1 VALDFPKIPDFDLE
15 NFDGVV
21 LDSAGAITLEPNN
34 RIPSQYLRELSQ
46 DGSPEGWETVAGPQ
60 ADGYHAY
67 LFRMDAAVRQ
77 GGRQSTTPD
86 TNEQAHHLFDT
97 PLVSGGLAPTPSTPG
112 VALPTSSLEAPVV
125 TLAAGS
131 VVGFPQGE
139 YLAAISFV
147 SKSGAHT
154 LLSDTVQVTVNT
166 NGKLLEF
173 RLLLDADKTMVAG
186 QGLWLSERVN
196 LGGTPDPSTMR
207 LQDVAPNTGR
217 VYVVKGPYNHS
228 GRTAPT
234 VNETAIG
241 TPPALVRGRDFDIVT
256 STAKWMAPGK
266 YVFYQVQVNK
276 LGESLPSAGS
286 EILEFKTWTQ
296 QGIVFHPQLHPDAIG
311 FRIYWRDYYES
322 ALPPMY
328 QLVSTQTANAS
339 RYFLPGEQPVFY
351 GAVDTGEIAER
362 DPGPYNGVARN
373 YTVSTITDT
382 FVLTTGNFPNG
393 QEVRVGGALPAPL
406 QLNRSYWVRN
416 ASGASFKLAGTK
428 GGGAINI
435 TTAPGGTKT
444 IRTYEYVKPPESY
457 QEIGVQG
464 EPGSEDAS
472 GIGDPTGQ
480 IDPPVPVQMGIPAP
494 GNYLVGYTRVLGG
507 RETPVSEMAAI
518 TLSEG
523 DVTAGKVIRMTYP
536 PRVNKIPNSLYSQV
550 GQTGLPISWQILNSS
565 NAAVTAPDAN
575 HYYESAGVFH
585 ITTNG
590 TIVADAKFPYA
601 MTAADEWIDLDKE
614 RIETVAG
621 WLEVPVRTGGTAY
634 AEIVQYN
641 AAGTEVG
648 TPLDLATLTSAGAV
662 FFEKTVAG
670 VGAPETP
677 DLTLHLDAT
686 KAKIRWG
693 AKGASR
699 NLQVEVHS
707 LIWAP
712 QKGVGRRYQVH
723 NNPSDEWVGT
733 TDPAA
738 PYPNSHVLAIGQPP
752 PTVASNAAPPPTVP
766 GVAQINEV
774 HNYDALSVGASPAGW
789 TEVATGGATSPGAY
803 ASTVWGTT
811 KTYRVASTDYS
822 QQSTSYMHKNFSAEW
837 PGGNDLFTVFRP
849 YVEMQPDFWDHW
861 ISILAVK
868 DTNGAEMAEIFI
880 AAGPNQSSPF
890 NIWGYVL
897 DENTDYYLGQAY
909 VGNLL
914 EFEIRITGGGT
925 SSGNIQFKMGVNG
938 GARSQ
943 VLSQNRNLSGRNP
956 RTVLQGVQ
964 RETAYYT
971 GWAVQYGP
979 LEVSTTPIQV
989 EVPNIAPALTPLVQP
1004 DWPWKPGTILYGP
1017 VTSPVDQ
1024 TITTSPRTN
1033 LGIAATFVHTGDI
1046 TTERTILQ
1054 LRNSAGTQ
1062 LVGMFHKTDDS
1073 IELRHGATAFPVT
1086 AALPV
1091 AATTY
1096 RFDLVVTGANTTMGQ
1111 ALVFRTIGTGDRE
1124 LIVYATG
1131 LDFTGLYAQR
1141 ATIAFHPEN
1150 TESDVVVTELGEY
1163 EWDAFGDDGLPINQ
1177 GYVAILPADVTA
1189 DTTNV
1194 GFEVDEFFVQPA
1206 VERTFA
1212 VFMRA
1217 EDLPDEAA
1225 PWTIVAYDAVGRS
1238 VDLGSVYADGTAV
1251 TNASP
1256 GWAEYWMTYTPP
1268 DGYSRIRIEH
1278 RGMTSGRYVWQK
1290 PLDAPGNIS
1299 TATARNALRNSGR
1312 ALTGTYFTLLNA
1324 RIPSQSTTMMNG
1336 AYRETRTSLSAD
1348 ATAFTTE
1355 DTALTVT
1362 ANATTDVLTVT
1373 AGHTWVTDATVEF
1386 GSTDTLP
1393 APLAV
1398 DTLYYVRDATSTTFK
1413 VAATRGGAAIN
1424 LTDTGTGTHTVFG
1437 STGVS
1442 VRWRASDDP
1451 NAMPATWQTDQTLVP
1466 DLEWVEAEVTLEG
1479 DGTLTP
1485 VVNPGDPQ
1493 VAYTTFMPMLLKSDR
1508 TPIPGGVYIGGGG
1521 YQNNLFRPYRRSL
1534 YDTETIGDRAAPRSI
1549 TNAVGR
1555 LHSFT
1560 LVINHASGLDYVFSD
1575 AFLDDDHV
1583 IESPYHDLIMR
1594 VRFYEPPDEP
1604 EASIEYEGFDEGSPL
1619 ALATMPQMVVTVERA
1634 EVIETAPLSGEAPG
1648 E

>member
-1 VALDFPKIPDFDLE
+1 VALDFPKIPDFDLD

-21 LDSAGAITLEPNN
+21 LDTTGSITLEPNN

-46 DGSPEGWETVAGPQ
+46 DGSPEGWETVAGPS
-60 ADGYHAY
+60 ADGYHSY
-67 LFRMDAAVRQ
+67 LFKMDAAVRQ
-77 GGRQSTTPD
+77 GGRQTTTPD
-86 TNEQAHHLFDT
+86 TNEQAHHLFTT

-112 VALPTSSLEAPVV
+112 VAMPTSPLEAPTV
-125 TLAAGS
+125 TLAQGS

-154 LLSDTVQVTVNT
+154 KLSDTVQVTVNT

-173 RLLLDADKTMVAG
+173 RLLLDADKTMVVG
-186 QGLWLSERVN
+186 QGLWLSERVA

-228 GRTAPT
+228 GRTAPA

-241 TPPALVRGRDFDIVT
+241 TPPALLRGRDFDIVT
-256 STAKWMAPGK
+256 NTAKWMAPGR

-286 EILEFKTWTQ
+286 QAINVNTWTQ
-296 QGIVFHPQLHPDAIG
+296 QGIVFHPQLHPEAIG
-311 FRIYWRDYYES
+311 FRIYWRDYWES
-322 ALPPMY
+322 ALPPIY
-328 QLVSTQTANAS
+328 QLVSTQTANTS
-339 RYFLPGEQPVFY
+339 RYFLPGETPTFY
-351 GAVDTGEIAER
+351 GAVDTGEIATR
-362 DPGPYNGVARN
+362 DPGAYYGTWRT
-373 YTVSTITDT
+373 YTVSTITDRL
-382 FVLTTGNFPNG
+382 VLTAGSYPNG
-393 QEVRVGGALPAPL
+393 QQVRMGGALPAPL
-406 QLNRSYWVRN
+406 QFNRSYYVRDV
-416 ASGASFKLAGTK
+416 SGTSFKLAGQK
-428 GGGAINI
+428 GGPALNI
-435 TTAPGGTKT
+435 TTAPAGTKQ

-480 IDPPVPVQMGIPAP
+480 IDPPVPVGMGIPSA
-494 GNYLVGYTRVLGG
+494 GTYLVGYTRVLGG
-507 RETPVSEMAAI
+507 RETPVSLMASI
-518 TLSEG
+518 TLLEA

-536 PRVNKIPNSLYSQV
+536 PRVNKIPNALYSQV
-550 GQTGLPISWQILNSS
+550 GQANLPISWQILNSS

-575 HYYESAGVFH
+575 HFYESAGVFR
-585 ITTNG
+585 IQTSG

-601 MTAADEWIDLDKE
+601 MTAADEWIELDKE

-621 WLEVPVRTGGTAY
+621 WLDVPVRTGGTAY

-662 FFEKTVAG
+662 YFEKTVGG

-677 DLTLHLDAT
+677 NLTFHTDAT
-686 KAKIRWG
+686 RARIRWG
-693 AKGASR
+693 AKGANR
-699 NLQVEVHS
+699 NLSVKVHS

-712 QKGVGRRYQVH
+712 QKGVGRRYEVH
-723 NNPSDEWVGT
+723 NNPADEWVGT

-774 HNYDALSVGASPAGW
+774 HNYDALAVGASPTGW
-789 TEVATGGATSPGAY
+789 TEVATGGGTSPGAY
-803 ASTVWGTT
+803 ASTIWNTT
-811 KTYRVASTDYS
+811 KTYRVHSSDTSSST
-822 QQSTSYMHKNFSAEW
+822 TSYMWKDFTAEW
-837 PGGNDLFTVFRP
+837 PGGEDLTVLWRIRAETLP
-849 YVEMQPDFWDHW
+849 SWGHW
-861 ISILAVK
+861 IKAGNVRNS
-868 DTNGAEMAEIFI
+868 GGSEMAEIWI
-880 AAGPNQSSPF
+880 EGTSSSSSYILHF
-890 NIWGYVL
+890 YSASSNSYHYQTGVSSS
-897 DENTDYYLGQAY
+897 E
-909 VGNLL
+909 LL
-914 EFEIRITGGGT
+914 EVEARITGGN
-925 SSGNIQFKMGVNG
+925 SASGKVEWKLG
-938 GARSQ
+938 
-943 VLSQNRNLSGRNP
+943 RNLATRTTVATHNCGFSGYGGP
-956 RTVLQGVQ
+956 RIVRQGVDE
-964 RETAYYT
+964 ETAYWNT
-971 GWAVQYGP
+971 WAIQYGP
-979 LEVSTTPIQV
+979 LEISSTPIQV

-1004 DWPWKPGTILYGP
+1004 DWPWKAGTILYGP

-1024 TITTSPRTN
+1024 TITTSARTN
-1033 LGIAATFVHTGDI
+1033 LGIAATFVHTADI

-1054 LRNSAGTQ
+1054 LRTSGGTE
-1062 LVGMFHKTDDS
+1062 LVGMYHKTDDS

-1096 RFDLVVTGANTTMGQ
+1096 RFDLVVTGAGTTSGQ
-1111 ALVFRTIGTGDRE
+1111 ALVYRTIGTGTRE
-1124 LIVYATG
+1124 LIVYASN
-1131 LDFTGLYAQR
+1131 LNLSGLYAQR

-1150 TESDVVVTELGEY
+1150 TETDVVVTELGEY
-1163 EWDAFGDDGLPINQ
+1163 EWDSYGSDGQLINQ

-1189 DTTNV
+1189 DTSDV
-1194 GFEVDEFFVQPA
+1194 GFEVAEFFVQPA

-1212 VFMRA
+1212 VFMRP

-1225 PWTIVAYDAVGRS
+1225 PWTVVAYDAVGRS
-1238 VDLGSVYADGTAV
+1238 VELGSVYADGTAV
-1251 TNASP
+1251 ANASP
-1256 GWAEYWMTYTPP
+1256 GWSEYWMTYTPP

-1278 RGMTSGRYVWQK
+1278 RGMTAGRYVWQK

-1299 TATARNALRNSGR
+1299 TAAARNALRNLGR
-1312 ALTGTYFTLLNA
+1312 ALTGTYFVVLNA

-1336 AYRETRTSLSAD
+1336 AYRETRTSLTTD
-1348 ATAFTTE
+1348 ATAPTTE
-1355 DTALTVT
+1355 DTALSVT
-1362 ANATTDVLTVT
+1362 ANETTDVLTVT
-1373 AGHTWVTDATVEF
+1373 AGHTWVTNATVEF

-1398 DTLYYVRDATSTTFK
+1398 QTLYYVRDATATTFK

-1437 STGVS
+1437 STGVN

-1451 NAMPATWQTDQTLVP
+1451 DALGGLTWQSDETLVP

-1479 DGTLTP
+1479 DGTLSP
-1485 VVNPGDPQ
+1485 VVNQGDPQ
-1493 VAYTTFMPMLLKSDR
+1493 VAYTTFMPMLLKGDR

-1534 YDTETIGDRAAPRSI
+1534 YDTESIGDRAAPRSI
-1549 TNAVGR
+1549 TDAVGR
-1555 LHSFT
+1555 LWSFT
-1560 LVINHASGLDYVFSD
+1560 LVINHADGLDYVFSD

-1583 IESPYHDLIMR
+1583 IESPYHDAILR

-1604 EASIEYEGFDEGSPL
+1604 EASIEYDGFDEGSPL
-1619 ALATMPQMVVTVERA
+1619 ALATMPQMVVTIERA
-1634 EVIETAPLSGEAPG
+1634 EVVESAPLSGEAPEG
-1648 E
+1648 